1 MNCPDLARERFRELP
16 KTKAAIAYATRMHD
30 GQERQI
36 DGAPFIVH
44 PLEVAALLYEACAP
58 DYLIAAGVLHDT
70 IEKTDARLND
80 LRERF
85 GARVATLVLAV
96 SEDKH
101 INGYTSRKA
110 ALREQVASA
119 GEEALVLFAA
129 DKLSK
134 SRELRIEP
142 APVSQ
147 PHARKASAVRSRRLT
162 HYRHCLRLLEDQ
174 IPDSLLVS
182 HLRTELGTLP
192 DGAACEPMLA
202 TAR

>member
-101 INGYTSRKA
+101 INGYTSS
-110 ALREQVASA
+110 QS
-119 GEEALVLFAA
+119 
-129 DKLSK
+129 
-134 SRELRIEP
+134 P
-142 APVSQ
+142 AN
-147 PHARKASAVRSRRLT
+147 
-162 HYRHCLRLLEDQ
+162 C
-174 IPDSLLVS
+174 
-182 HLRTELGTLP
+182 G
-192 DGAACEPMLA
+192 
-202 TAR
+202 

>member
-101 INGYTSRKA
+101 INGYTRRKA

-174 IPDSLLVS
+174 IPDSLLVGY
-182 HLRTELGTLP
+182 LRTELGTLP
-192 DGAACEPMLA
+192 DRAAREPMLD
-202 TAR
+202 TVR

>member
-142 APVSQ
+142 RLSLNHMRERPV
-147 PHARKASAVRSRRLT
+147 PFGRA
-162 HYRHCLRLLEDQ
+162 
-174 IPDSLLVS
+174 
-182 HLRTELGTLP
+182 G
-192 DGAACEPMLA
+192 
-202 TAR
+202 